1 MTTQHSN
8 NNNTNDSSSLDHD
21 NNKNNMMTLSFPF
34 RDRRV
39 PVSYV
44 SSVTTEQAIMAI
56 QSEPFISWYRR
67 CEKTNRN
74 NNSKQLEIHSVI
86 IQGVDMFGSR

>member
-1 MTTQHSN
+1 MTRNSD
-8 NNNTNDSSSLDHD
+8 NNNTGDLSSLD
-21 NNKNNMMTLSFPF
+21 KNNMMTLSFPF

-74 NNSKQLEIHSVI
+74 NTNKQLEIHSVI
-86 IQGVDMFGSR
+86 IQGVDMFGAR